1 MILPLHQITPVLQTM
16 GSSANGGAEAY
27 FMSLAGAFDRAGI
40 KQSAA
45 IRAHAVRETE
55 LGALNIPTRVL
66 PFSKPLDFTTSRD
79 IAKMA
84 TEHNARVIIAWM
96 NRAASLTPA
105 STGQHRGW
113 KRIGRLGGYYKL
125 KNYRGFDALVGN
137 TQDIVDWIIRE
148 GWPEDRVHYIPN
160 FARRD
165 PGGIIVRETLDTPPD
180 VPLLLGMGRLHTSKA
195 HDVTL
200 RALQQ
205 LPDAYLWIAGDG
217 PDEAILKSQAQ
228 DLGVADRVRFLGW
241 RDDAPSLYRTA
252 DLVLFPSRFEPL
264 GNVVIQ
270 SWAHGVPVIAAKSAG
285 PGALIRDGEDGFLIE
300 IDDAEALAAK
310 TKMLLADKE
319 LSAKFVANGAQRVET
334 EFSESAI
341 VAQWR
346 ALFDMLGGL

>member
-1 MILPLHQITPVLQTM
+1 MSLVQTL
-16 GSSANGGAEAY
+16 GSAVNGGAEAY
-27 FMSLAGAFDRAGI
+27 FVALTSAFQRAGL
-40 KQSAA
+40 KQAAA
-45 IRAHAVRETE
+45 IRAHPGREASLAQ
-55 LGALNIPTRVL
+55 LGVPTRVL
-66 PFSKPLDFTTSRD
+66 PFGKTFDFGTSPA
-79 IAKMA
+79 IAA
-84 TEHNARVIIAWM
+84 LAREHDAKIIIAWM

-105 STGQHRGW
+105 GPW

-137 TQDIVDWIIRE
+137 TQDIVDWIVRE
-148 GWPEDRVHYIPN
+148 GWPKERAHYIPN
-160 FARRD
+160 FAAAGEGAKLSRAD
-165 PGGIIVRETLDTPPD
+165 LNTPD
-180 VPLLLGMGRLHTSKA
+180 DAPLLLGMGRLHPSKA
-195 HDVTL
+195 HDITL

-241 RDDAPSLYRTA
+241 RDDAPSLYRSA

-270 SWAHGVPVIAAKSAG
+270 SWAHGVPVIAARSAG

-310 TKMLLADKE
+310 TKVLLTDKE
-319 LSAKFVANGAQRVET
+319 LSARFIANGAQRVET
-334 EFSESAI
+334 QFSEAAI
-341 VAQWR
+341 VTQWR
-346 ALFDMLGGL
+346 ALFDKLGDL

>member
-1 MILPLHQITPVLQTM
+1 MSLLQTM
-16 GSSANGGAEAY
+16 GSSANGGAESY
-27 FMSLAGAFDRAGI
+27 FVSLTGAFWRAGI
-40 KQSAA
+40 EQAAA
-45 IRAHAVRETE
+45 IRAHQGREHELQSFAV
-55 LGALNIPTRVL
+55 PTRVL
-66 PFSKPLDFTTSRD
+66 PFSKPFDFTTPGA
-79 IAKMA
+79 IAA
-84 TEHNARVIIAWM
+84 LAREHKARIIMAWM

-105 STGQHRGW
+105 GPW

-125 KNYRGFDALVGN
+125 KNYRDFDVLVGN

-148 GWPEDRVHYIPN
+148 GWPKERAHHIPN
-160 FARRD
+160 FAGRGHGNKIERA
-165 PGGIIVRETLDTPPD
+165 TLDTPKD
-180 VPLLLGMGRLHTSKA
+180 APLLLGMGRLHTSKA

-217 PDEAILKSQAQ
+217 PDEAILKSQAA

-241 RDDAPSLYRTA
+241 RDDAPALYRTA

-310 TKMLLADKE
+310 TKVLLADKE
-319 LSAKFVANGAQRVET
+319 LSAKFATNGARRVET
-334 EFSESAI
+334 EFSEASV

-346 ALFDMLGGL
+346 ALFDAMGGL